1 MNLSAGRVVRMLESC
16 CIVGRTGEPV
26 EPVHSTGSNRWFC
39 DEKWASPVHRTGSNR
54 WFRTSQPT
62 KDQRTDNRL
71 EPVRTGSNRCEPV
84 RTGANQS
91 GSSAPPVRTAVRT
104 GAFWSFRAP
113 SRFTVQVRTGEPR
126 APLWLIKK
134 QHRSKIGSKYW
145 INTKSTDIF

>member
-1 MNLSAGRVVRMLESC
+1 MCNALCVKGRPARSAVQPSHPCLEARQIPWLRL
-16 CIVGRTGEPV
+16 IVGRTGEPV

-84 RTGANQS
+84 RAG
-91 GSSAPPVRTAVRT
+91 V
-104 GAFWSFRAP
+104 FWSFRAP
-113 SRFTVQVRTGEPR
+113 NRFTVQVRTGEPR
-126 APLWLIKK
+126 APLWNRILINC
-134 QHRSKIGSKYW
+134 W
-145 INTKSTDIF
+145 ICIPIPVRKD